1 MSVKRVSYDP
11 AEEAGGNFGMFL
23 AQMFSTV
30 RTVLV
35 TVKSVDTAN
44 GVAQVYLFEEDK
56 TFPVP
61 LSLYGTEEYGTTCVP
76 TEGSAALITYI
87 DGDLNR
93 PVFMGVSETDKW
105 EFKRGQTVVTF
116 TTDPDDS
123 SKDEVSVVVGNSK
136 VRMTPDLIE
145 LNEGSLDGLV
155 IVGKLTERLNKLQQ
169 QIDQIQSAIASHT
182 HTVSTTG
189 SATAQTGA
197 TTGTTYSRVSVDKFN
212 NSDYENEKIKQ

>member
-11 AEEAGGNFGMFL
+11 AEEAGGEFGTFL

-35 TVKSVDTAN
+35 TVKEVDTAS

-61 LSLYGTEEYGTTCVP
+61 LSLYGTEEYGTVCVP

-93 PVFMGVSETDKW
+93 PVFVGVSEVDKW

-123 SKDEVSVVVGNSK
+123 SKDEVGVIVGNSK
-136 VRMTPDLIE
+136 VRITPDLIE
-145 LNEGSLDGLV
+145 MNEGTLNGLV
-155 IVGKLTERLNKLQQ
+155 IVGKLTERLNKLQR
-169 QIDQIQSAIASHT
+169 QINQIQTAISSHT
-182 HTVSTTG
+182 HTVTT
-189 SATAQTGA
+189 TAGA
-197 TTGTTYSRVSVDKFN
+197 GNTTSTTYSQVTVDQFS

>member
-11 AEEAGGNFGMFL
+11 AEEAGGAFGAFL
-23 AQMFSTV
+23 AQMFYTV

-35 TVKSVDTAN
+35 TVKSVDEAN

-93 PVFMGVSETDKW
+93 PVFVGISEIDKW
-105 EFKRGQTVVTF
+105 AFKRNETAITF
-116 TTDPDDS
+116 TTDPD
-123 SKDEVSVVVGNSK
+123 EVNVTVGNSK
-136 VRMTPDLIE
+136 VRITPDLIE
-145 LNEGSLDGLV
+145 MNEGSLDGLV
-155 IVGKLTERLNKLQQ
+155 IVGKLTERLNRLQQ
-169 QIDQIQSAIASHT
+169 QIEAIQSAIASHSHLVAT
-182 HTVSTTG
+182 SG
-189 SATAQTGA
+189 SATQQVGN
-197 TTGTTYSRVSVDKFN
+197 TTTTTYAKVNVDSFD